1 MHDADQIR
9 IPLTALGPAVTLPEY
24 QSTGAAGM
32 DIQAAVDA
40 PLEIPPGAYRLVP
53 CGFAIAVP
61 AGYEAQVRPRSG
73 LAAKHGVTVLNTP
86 GTIDSDYRGEV
97 KVILINH
104 GDAAFTVTPG
114 MRIAQLVVARV
125 AHVTWT
131 RVDALPDTDRGEGGF
146 GHTGR

>member
-1 MHDADQIR
+1 MHDPDQIR
-9 IPLTALGPAVTLPEY
+9 VPITTLQAGVTLPEY

-32 DIQAAVDA
+32 DLQAVLDV
-40 PLEIPPGAYRLVP
+40 PLEIPPGAFRLVP

-61 AGYEAQVRPRSG
+61 SGYEAQVRPRSG
-73 LAAKHGVTVLNTP
+73 LAAKYGVTVLNSP

-104 GDAAFTVTPG
+104 GASGFTVTPG

-125 AHVTWT
+125 AHVTWSQA
-131 RVDALPDTDRGEGGF
+131 DALPDTDRGEGGF
-146 GHTGR
+146 GHTGH